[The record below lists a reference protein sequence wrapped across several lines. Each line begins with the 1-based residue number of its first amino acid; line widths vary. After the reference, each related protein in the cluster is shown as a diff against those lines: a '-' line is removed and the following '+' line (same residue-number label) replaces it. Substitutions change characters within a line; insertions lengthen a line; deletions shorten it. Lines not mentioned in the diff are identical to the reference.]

1 MSNVKKGDSVI
12 LIAGAH
18 KWSTAEVT
26 HVSWDYV
33 LLEWI
38 NIKKKAQKNEWFV
51 EKIAP
56 VHISNCAK
64 SS

>member
-1 MSNVKKGDSVI
+1 MSKLKKGDTVV
-12 LIAGAH
+12 LIAWAH
-18 KWSTAEVT
+18 RGSTAEVT
-26 HVSWDYV
+26 SVSGDYV
-33 LLEWI
+33 LLDGI
-38 NIKKKAQKNEWFV
+38 NVKKRAQKNEWFV